1 MYPNRPHGCVE
12 SYIIHLLEINTRI
25 SVEELCQTFNLAP
38 STIRKKLA
46 KLEEQGLLI
55 RTHGGALSIDS
66 NRDEPI
72 DKKSMVNIPQKKAIA
87 AAAMEFINN
96 GDIISLGGG
105 STIAEL
111 CIYIKKLN
119 RSIVLTDSIT
129 IADIISRNKNIEVRI
144 NTGIVKSRTGC
155 VVGPDADL
163 LFRGQPA
170 DKAFISCESFS
181 MSKGVGSENILVGEV
196 ERNMLRYAQEKYVL
210 CDSSKLNKDSV
221 FTLVAANEIT
231 ALITDDDAD
240 PYYINELQEAGLK
253 VVVAPGFYPRRTT
266 WGK

>member
-96 GDIISLGGG
+96 GDIISLGGR
-105 STIAEL
+105 E
-111 CIYIKKLN
+111 YN
-119 RSIVLTDSIT
+119 RP
-129 IADIISRNKNIEVRI
+129 N
-144 NTGIVKSRTGC
+144 C
-155 VVGPDADL
+155 
-163 LFRGQPA
+163 
-170 DKAFISCESFS
+170 AFISRS
-181 MSKGVGSENILVGEV
+181 
-196 ERNMLRYAQEKYVL
+196 
-210 CDSSKLNKDSV
+210 
-221 FTLVAANEIT
+221 
-231 ALITDDDAD
+231 
-240 PYYINELQEAGLK
+240 
-253 VVVAPGFYPRRTT
+253 
-266 WGK
+266 